1 MCCQFSPDR
10 VGRASYAVVGDEGKL
25 KPACCG
31 GRISFF
37 DARQWELFQEGSPFT
52 DADFLG
58 CSPNTNA
65 YWLSSIE
72 KHLHAGVI
80 EPGEQSGNTLGF
92 L

>member
-10 VGRASYAVVGDEGKL
+10 VGRASYAVVGDKGKL
-25 KPACCG
+25 NPACGG

-52 DADFLG
+52 DADFPG
-58 CSPNTNA
+58 CSPDTNA
-65 YWLSSIE
+65 SWLSSIE
-72 KHLHAGVI
+72 KHLHAGII

>member
-10 VGRASYAVVGDEGKL
+10 VVRASYAVVGDEGKL
-25 KPACCG
+25 KPACGG

-37 DARQWELFQEGSPFT
+37 DARQWELFQEDRPFT

-58 CSPNTNA
+58 CSPDTIA

-72 KHLHAGVI
+72 KHLHTGII
-80 EPGEQSGNTLGF
+80 EPGEQSGNTFGF